1 MDKSKIF
8 DLSSILDTHIKREEN
23 EITRS
28 KLEPTIIQSNPV
40 LYKAFTISG
49 SINWRRLLLPALL
62 FFFFL
67 RVFSC
72 CSSMSYCF
80 FNSLQSLY

>member
-28 KLEPTIIQSNPV
+28 KLEPTIIQPNLFLASKLSN
-40 LYKAFTISG
+40 
-49 SINWRRLLLPALL
+49 LP
-62 FFFFL
+62 
-67 RVFSC
+67 
-72 CSSMSYCF
+72 
-80 FNSLQSLY
+80 